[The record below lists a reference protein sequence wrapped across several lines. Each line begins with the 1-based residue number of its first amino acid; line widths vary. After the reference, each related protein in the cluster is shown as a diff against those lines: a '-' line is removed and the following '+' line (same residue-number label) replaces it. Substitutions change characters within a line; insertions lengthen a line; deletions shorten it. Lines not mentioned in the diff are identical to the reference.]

1 MFQSEEIL
9 QLEVRDDWKI
19 IVDVTAKQKQMV
31 ESLGID
37 PAFLEQELNSQNT
50 AQFFNHGWEE
60 PGHKER
66 VQNMQR
72 RVAGKLKSKMGE
84 LMYDSLRHADFKCTR
99 YGVLVETI
107 MPQKVHKFRSLRTA
121 KVWNKKRIIKIYIP
135 TIEFR

>member
-31 ESLGID
+31 ESLGLD
-37 PAFLEQELNSQNT
+37 PAFLEQELHSQNT
-50 AQFFNHGWEE
+50 AQFFRRWEE

-66 VQNMQR
+66 VQHMQR
-72 RVAGKLKSKMGE
+72 RVAGKLKSKMSE
-84 LMYDSLRHADFKCTR
+84 LMYDSLRHASFKCTR

-107 MPQKVHKFRSLRTA
+107 MPQKIHKFRSLRVA